1 MTHSMRMLISL
12 LTALVLSTFALPGA
26 PATAHA
32 ATVGAAPF
40 ARPHA
45 AQGRRKKG
53 RAGRRKAKKVDK
65 IDKKPKKND
74 RGFEL

>member
-1 MTHSMRMLISL
+1 MTYSMRMLISL
-12 LTALVLSTFALPGA
+12 FTALVLSTFALPGA
-26 PATAHA
+26 GATAQA
-32 ATVGAAPF
+32 ATVGATSS

-45 AQGRRKKG
+45 AQGRKKKG
-53 RAGRRKAKKVDK
+53 RAGPRKAKKVDK